1 MVLDCDNSQLISIL
15 NYISYVNYILCNYNM
30 YHSLLFNI
38 LTAILIIVISGSLQ
52 DTTI

>member
-15 NYISYVNYILCNYNM
+15 NYISYANYILCNYNM
-30 YHSLLFNI
+30 YHSLLFK
-38 LTAILIIVISGSLQ
+38 IINNLDDCYPSSLQ